1 MPTPEKEAVVT
12 EVIKILE
19 SAKSVFITDF
29 QGLNVKMISEFRQMC
44 RETSVGYRVVK
55 NTLIRLAAKKV
66 GMNEMVDSLSGPSA
80 LAYSYEDSSAP
91 ARVISE
97 FKKKADR
104 PTIKVALFEGEFYG
118 PESVQDIVALPSKSI
133 LLSQLLGGLRAPIQG
148 LMSGLHGLLYKLVI
162 TLDEVKKVK
171 EKSEK

>member
-1 MPTPEKEAVVT
+1 MPTQEKEIVVA
-12 EVIKILE
+12 EVTKILE
-19 SAKSVFITDF
+19 NAKSVFVTDF
-29 QGLNVKMISEFRQMC
+29 QGLNVELISEFRQMC

-66 GMNEMVDSLSGPSA
+66 GMIEMADSLSGPSA
-80 LAYSYEDSSAP
+80 LAYSFEDSSAP

-133 LLSQLLGGLRAPIQG
+133 LLSQLLGELRAPIQG
-148 LMSGLHGLLYKLVI
+148 LMSGLHGLLCKVVI
-162 TLDEVKKVK
+162 ALNEIKKEK
-171 EKSEK
+171 EKSGK